1 MFFRRVN
8 YDSLTRVFIISIHV
22 RVMANLKRPRETFL
36 SCKLKEKAWEDHP
49 AKKRK
54 LSAYHHDLYLY
65 VDKACVRVRVCVC
78 VCVCVT
84 CKVCVCCVCGFV
96 VISIDTLL
104 SFPERLK
111 VVCIETNKMHDVLST
126 ALETDDRDYVTEE
139 DLTVGNQLVWQK
151 KKERVTVRVAQRGNN
166 HFHLRNIN
174 LHHFICLSR
183 CVC

>member
-1 MFFRRVN
+1 M
-8 YDSLTRVFIISIHV
+8 
-22 RVMANLKRPRETFL
+22 
-36 SCKLKEKAWEDHP
+36 
-49 AKKRK
+49 
-54 LSAYHHDLYLY
+54 
-65 VDKACVRVRVCVC
+65 CV
-78 VCVCVT
+78 
-84 CKVCVCCVCGFV
+84 CVCGFV

-166 HFHLRNIN
+166 HFHLRNILYN